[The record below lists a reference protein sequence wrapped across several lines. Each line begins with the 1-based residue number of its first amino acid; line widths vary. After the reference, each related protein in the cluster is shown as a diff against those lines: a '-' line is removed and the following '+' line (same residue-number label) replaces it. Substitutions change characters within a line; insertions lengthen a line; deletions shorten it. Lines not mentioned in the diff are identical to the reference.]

1 MGFRVK
7 VVKILSSLMVI
18 KPNRSFLV
26 LDQSYHQFVKEE

>member
-7 VVKILSSLMVI
+7 VVKILFRLMVI

-26 LDQSYHQFVKEE
+26 SDQSYHQFVKEE